1 MKEFKGIHKDTY
13 NTIFGLF
20 RIIPIQFMRGNVNSV
35 GFRIDRITNNFNNTI
50 ISSSKLN
57 SLHLRWFPNKTQ
69 ALIWLL
75 KLEKE
80 SLLDISNFV
89 NEI

>member
-1 MKEFKGIHKDTY
+1 MNKFDGIHKDTY
-13 NTIFGLF
+13 STIFGLF
-20 RIIPIQFMRGNVNSV
+20 TIIPIQFMRGNVNYV

-75 KLEKE
+75 DIEKE
-80 SLLDISNFV
+80 SLVDISNWIKEV
-89 NEI
+89 

>member
-13 NTIFGLF
+13 STIFGLF
-20 RIIPIQFMRGNVNSV
+20 RVIPIQFMRNNVNSV

-75 KLEKE
+75 KIEKE
-80 SLLDISNFV
+80 SLVDISNLI

>member
-1 MKEFKGIHKDTY
+1 MKEFNSIHKDTY
-13 NTIFGLF
+13 STIFGLF
-20 RIIPIQFMRGNVNSV
+20 RIIPIQFMRNNVNSV

-80 SLLDISNFV
+80 SLVDISNWIKEV
-89 NEI
+89 

>member
-13 NTIFGLF
+13 STIFGLF

-35 GFRIDRITNNFNNTI
+35 GVRIDRITNSYNNTI
-50 ISSSKLN
+50 ISSNKLN

-80 SLLDISNFV
+80 SLADISNWIKGV
-89 NEI
+89 

>member
-1 MKEFKGIHKDTY
+1 
-13 NTIFGLF
+13 
-20 RIIPIQFMRGNVNSV
+20 MRNNVNSV

-69 ALIWLL
+69 VLIWLL
-75 KLEKE
+75 EIEKE
-80 SLLDISNFV
+80 SLVDISNFV

>member
-1 MKEFKGIHKDTY
+1 MKEFKGIYKDTY
-13 NTIFGLF
+13 STIFGLF

-69 ALIWLL
+69 ALSWLL

-80 SLLDISNFV
+80 SLVDISNWIEEV
-89 NEI
+89 

>member
-13 NTIFGLF
+13 STIFGLF

-35 GFRIDRITNNFNNTI
+35 GVRIDRITNSYNNTI
-50 ISSSKLN
+50 ISSNKLN

-80 SLLDISNFV
+80 SLADISNWIKEV
-89 NEI
+89 

>member
-1 MKEFKGIHKDTY
+1 MKKFDGIHKDTY
-13 NTIFGLF
+13 STIFGLF
-20 RIIPIQFMRGNVNSV
+20 RIIPIQFMSSNVNSV

-69 ALIWLL
+69 ALVWLL
-75 KLEKE
+75 DIEKE
-80 SLLDISNFV
+80 SLSDIYNLV
-89 NEI
+89 NQI